1 MSGVHLVL
9 DQISSVTTTT
19 VSHDYRFTTDGGV
32 LVMEHMDAE
41 DDTPVDPFE
50 AGELALKRPDEGVP
64 TYRAN

>member
-1 MSGVHLVL
+1 
-9 DQISSVTTTT
+9 
-19 VSHDYRFTTDGGV
+19 
-32 LVMEHMDAE
+32 MEHMDAE